1 MMRQLLIVITLQIS
15 LLGGCT
21 WIKLTEG
28 GANVSTASH
37 AEVMN
42 CQKVGM
48 VSTNTKDK
56 VVVNRSDSKV
66 REELLVLAR
75 NEAARLGGDT
85 IVPEAPPR
93 AGEQDFAAYR
103 CR

>member
-1 MMRQLLIVITLQIS
+1 MMHRLLIVMALQVS
-15 LLGGCT
+15 LLGACT

-28 GANVSTASH
+28 GTNVSQASE
-37 AEVMN
+37 ADVVN
-42 CQKVGM
+42 CQKVGI
-48 VSTNTKDK
+48 VSAHTRDQ

-75 NEAARLGGDT
+75 NEAARLGGDS
-85 IVPEAPPR
+85 IVPMGPQRE
-93 AGEQDFAAYR
+93 GEQDFTAYK

>member
-1 MMRQLLIVITLQIS
+1 MSRRLLIVITLQVC

-21 WIKLTEG
+21 WVKLTEG
-28 GANVSTASH
+28 GTTVSQATETDVA
-37 AEVMN
+37 N
-42 CQKVGM
+42 CQKVGI
-48 VSTNTKDK
+48 VSTHTRDQ

-75 NEAARLGGDT
+75 NEAAGMGADT
-85 IVPEAPPR
+85 IVAIGPPR
-93 AGEQDFAAYR
+93 EGAQDFTAFR

>member
-1 MMRQLLIVITLQIS
+1 MMRQLLIAMTLQIL

-28 GANVSTASH
+28 GATVSTATE
-37 AEVMN
+37 ADVVN

-56 VVVNRSDSKV
+56 LVVNRSDSKV

-85 IVPEAPPR
+85 IVAQGPPR

>member
-1 MMRQLLIVITLQIS
+1 MMRRLLIVMALQIS

-28 GANVSTASH
+28 GTTVRQASE
-37 AEVMN
+37 ADIVN
-42 CQKVGM
+42 CQKVGI
-48 VSTNTKDK
+48 VSAHTRNR

-75 NEAARLGGDT
+75 NEAAGLGGDT
-85 IVPEAPPR
+85 IVAMGPHR
-93 AGEQDFAAYR
+93 QGEQDFTAYR